1 MDGDILEDF
10 HASWASFFRKN
21 DESQEKKDIQSLKYI
36 LLKYVEDRNERDI
49 NRGNYDCYVP
59 ICDILH
65 NIKGTDGSV
74 RLTFLANRCGFDSG
88 SCNEKDLTEIYHV
101 IILQCLRE
109 MVNDGILLY
118 VYDKQRVRSQ
128 IAELVRYFSYLKQRF
143 DDDYES
149 SPGLTQMVK
158 LQTKSR
164 KRPKRDI
171 PLKDALQTVFSV
183 KDEVRLNESIQG
195 AIQDGTYKEAF
206 KWLRLMIRSNFK
218 NNPSDIYLSRFQ
230 VEGFRE
236 ILKAAISKDYS
247 SDDLSYIIQSST
259 GSGKTETFLFPI
271 LLYTLLM
278 SKKSGTK
285 ALLLYPRIDLCNDQV
300 QRLLRYVTIINDSG
314 LLGKKGIKIGIHH
327 SRTEEL
333 SLACPYDGCTG
344 KLIKQGDDRF
354 FRCDHNT
361 DHLISY
367 IVDKTKQA
375 DIIISTPDSIHR
387 RLMDQYGKKNIWDV
401 KGTFPKFIVF
411 DEAHIYSNQSGM
423 HVANIVQRLRHKIRS
438 KTSSEPIFIAS
449 SATVGAP
456 ETFACQLF
464 STDSAMIIRPRD
476 VDLEE
481 TGREYVV
488 FVKAT
493 NPRKILI
500 QKPGEEKERLTIAT
514 NLSAMIQIAFCFY
527 HTMLKMEGKDRI
539 IGFVDSIDIIKR
551 LGDKL
556 CDAERRRRLYQLRT
570 PDQKLG
576 TALNRNCPHVA
587 CETLP
592 PNPYTNRCRAYLDGE
607 CWWTMNNHDASPMD
621 IQIHKSGN
629 TCNCENTEVETDDW
643 DIMITTSSLEVGFD
657 HPAIIGTFQYKAPMN
672 IPGFVQR
679 IGRGGRSPSDMPV
692 SVVVLGSHPLDTFYF
707 HHTSLLTNP
716 GSDKLEIP
724 IDPGNMYIKTMH
736 VVSFIYDYISNLYK
750 DKLFRSH
757 YYNLDVNETLQAI
770 KDDKDHIIRDHI
782 IREVIETFQI
792 SQTDANQILES
803 LCEYYQSLLE
813 PIEPGLED
821 RSFIDLCRY
830 DRENQG
836 RGIEEIKNDI
846 LRTIVRLEGKI

>member
-1 MDGDILEDF
+1 MDGNIIENF
-10 HASWASFFRKN
+10 HASWASIQK
-21 DESQEKKDIQSLKYI
+21 DENSPVKKEIQSLKYA

-49 NRGNYDCYVP
+49 NRGNYDCCVP
-59 ICDILH
+59 IYDILRD
-65 NIKGTDGSV
+65 IKGTGVSV
-74 RLTFLANRCGFDSG
+74 PLTSLADRCGFESD
-88 SCNEKDLTEIYHV
+88 SCNEKELSDIHHV

-109 MVNDGILLY
+109 MVNDGMLLY
-118 VYDKQRVRSQ
+118 VYDKQRVRSR

-158 LQTKSR
+158 LQIKSR
-164 KRPKRDI
+164 RRPKRDI
-171 PLKDALQTVFSV
+171 VLKNALQTVFTV
-183 KDEVRLNESIQG
+183 KDEVQLNESIQG
-195 AIQDGTYKEAF
+195 AIQDGTYKKAF
-206 KWLRLMIRSNFK
+206 TWLRLMIKSNFK
-218 NNPSDIYLSRFQ
+218 EDPKKIFLSQFQ

-236 ILKAAISKDYS
+236 ILKAAISKDFS

-278 SKKSGTK
+278 SRKSGTK

-300 QRLLRYVTIINDSG
+300 QRLLRYVAITNDSG
-314 LLGKKGIKIGIHH
+314 LLGTKKIKIGIHH
-327 SRTEEL
+327 SRTDGL

-344 KLIKQGDDRF
+344 KLVTQNGDRF
-354 FRCDHNT
+354 FRCDRNT
-361 DHLISY
+361 DHLIDY

-375 DIIISTPDSIHR
+375 DIIVSTPDSMHR
-387 RLMDQYGKKNIWDV
+387 RLMDQYGKENIWDV
-401 KGTFPKFIVF
+401 SGTLPKFVVF

-423 HVANIVQRLRHKIRS
+423 HVANIIQRLRRKIRS

-456 ETFACQLF
+456 ERFACQLF
-464 STDSAMIIRPRD
+464 STYNTQIIQPRD

-488 FVKAT
+488 FVKTT

-500 QKPGEEKERLTIAT
+500 HKPEVEKKRLTIAT
-514 NLSAMIQIAFCFY
+514 NLSAMIQTAFCFY
-527 HTMLKMEGKDRI
+527 HTMLKVEEKDRI

-556 CDAERRRRLYQLRT
+556 CNAERRRRLYQLRF
-570 PDQKLG
+570 PDQKLN
-576 TALNRNCPHVA
+576 TSLNRNCAHVA
-587 CETLP
+587 CEMLP
-592 PNPYTNRCRAYLDGE
+592 PNPYTNRCRTYLDGE
-607 CWWTMNNHDASPMD
+607 CWWTMEGRDTSPMD
-621 IQIHKSGN
+621 IHIHKSGN
-629 TCNCENTEVETDDW
+629 TRNCDNTEVETDNW
-643 DIMITTSSLEVGFD
+643 DLMITTSSLEVGFD

-692 SVVVLGSHPLDTFYF
+692 SVVVLGSHPLDNFYF
-707 HHTSLLTNP
+707 HHTTLLTNP
-716 GSDKLEIP
+716 SSDKLEIP
-724 IDPGNMYIKTMH
+724 IDPGNMYIKSMH
-736 VVSFIYDYISNLYK
+736 VVSFIYDYISTHAYR
-750 DKLFRSH
+750 DEFRVH
-757 YYNLDVNETLQAI
+757 YYNLDVKETLRLI
-770 KDDKDHIIRDHI
+770 EENKTHI

-792 SQTDANQILES
+792 SQPDVNQILER

-821 RSFIDLCRY
+821 ASFIDLCRY
-830 DRENQG
+830 NRGNQV

-846 LRTIVRLEGKI
+846 FRTIVQLGGDL

>member
-1 MDGDILEDF
+1 MDSDILENF
-10 HASWASFFRKN
+10 HASWASFLRKN
-21 DESQEKKDIQSLKYI
+21 DESQEKKEIQSLKYI
-36 LLKYVEDRNERDI
+36 LLKYVEDRNKQEI

-65 NIKGTDGSV
+65 YVKGTTKVVHIAS
-74 RLTFLANRCGFDSG
+74 LAGFCGCESG
-88 SCNEKDLTEIYHV
+88 SYSEKDIAEIYDV

-109 MVNDGILLY
+109 MVDDGVLLY
-118 VYDKQRVRSQ
+118 VYDKQRVRSR

-143 DDDYES
+143 DDDYEQ
-149 SPGLTQMVK
+149 SPGLIQMVK
-158 LQTKSR
+158 LETKSR
-164 KRPKRDI
+164 RRPKRDI
-171 PLKDALQTVFSV
+171 PLKDALRTVFAV
-183 KDEVRLNESIQG
+183 KDEVRLSESIQD
-195 AIQDGTYKEAF
+195 AIQDGTYKSAF
-206 KWLRLMIRSNFK
+206 EWLRLMIRKNFNK
-218 NNPSDIYLSRFQ
+218 GRSEIYLSRFQ
-230 VEGFRE
+230 VDGFRE
-236 ILKAAISKDYS
+236 ILRAAISKDFS
-247 SDDLSYIIQSST
+247 SENLSYIIQSST

-300 QRLLRYVTIINDSG
+300 QRLLRYVATINESG
-314 LLGKKGIKIGIHH
+314 ILGKRKIRIGIHH
-327 SRTEEL
+327 SRTDGL

-344 KLIKQGDDRF
+344 KLFKQKNDDPF
-354 FRCDHNT
+354 YRCDQNT
-361 DHLISY
+361 DHLIEY
-367 IVDKTKQA
+367 IVDKTSSA
-375 DIIISTPDSIHR
+375 DIIVSTPDSMHR
-387 RLMDQYGKKNIWDV
+387 RLMDQYGKENIWDG
-401 KGTFPKFIVF
+401 KDILPKFIVF

-423 HVANIVQRLRHKIRS
+423 HVANIVRRLRHKIRS
-438 KTSSEPIFIAS
+438 TSSEPIFIAS

-456 ETFACQLF
+456 EKFASQLF
-464 STDSAMIIRPRD
+464 STDNARIIRPRD
-476 VDLEE
+476 ADLEE

-500 QKPGEEKERLTIAT
+500 HKPGEEKERLTIAT
-514 NLSAMIQIAFCFY
+514 NLSAMIQTAFCFY

-556 CDAERRRRLYQLRT
+556 CDAERRRRLYQLRI

-576 TALNRNCPHVA
+576 TVHNRNCPHVA
-587 CETLP
+587 CKMLP

-607 CWWTMNNHDASPMD
+607 CWWTMDDQDTSPMD
-621 IQIHKSGN
+621 IQVHKSGT
-629 TCNCENTEVETDDW
+629 TCNCENEVVEADEW
-643 DIMITTSSLEVGFD
+643 DMMITTSSLEVGFD
-657 HPAIIGTFQYKAPMN
+657 NSAIIGTFQYKAPMN

-724 IDPGNMYIKTMH
+724 IDPENLYIKTMH
-736 VVSFIYDYISNLYK
+736 VVSFIYDYIGSLCMKELFRAHYSNLDIK
-750 DKLFRSH
+750 
-757 YYNLDVNETLQAI
+757 ETLDLIQGN
-770 KDDKDHIIRDHI
+770 RDHI
-782 IREVIETFQI
+782 VREIIETFQI
-792 SQTDANQILES
+792 SQSDANQILDH
-803 LCEYYQSLLE
+803 LCMYYQSLLD
-813 PIEPGLED
+813 PIEPELGD

-830 DRENQG
+830 DRENPG
-836 RGIEEIKNDI
+836 RGIEEIKND
-846 LRTIVRLEGKI
+846 LFRTIICLEGKI